1 MGRKK
6 KVSENIE
13 EVVEV
18 VDTPVV
24 EQVIEPVEEVK
35 VEESTAEEIIKV
47 EEPKK
52 EEVKPTEEKNK
63 KISTN
68 KSNSNDLLSFLM

>member
-35 VEESTAEEIIKV
+35 VEEPTVEEIIKV

-52 EEVKPTEEKNK
+52 EDAKPTKKENK
-63 KISTN
+63 KIPTN
-68 KSNSNDLLSFLM
+68 KSNSNDLISFLM